1 MKLKKNT
8 TLLIL
13 FTLLAHYIYGQH
25 QLVGKIEI
33 VGTNKTNP
41 KSLEKLI
48 RLKKDMVLDSL
59 LIAQDIT
66 RLKRLPSIANAH
78 FKIVESD
85 DERYNVSYQI
95 EENQTLIPGGNF
107 YTSTNDEFAFRI
119 GLQEFNLTGNN
130 IILGGFYQYDI
141 YNSIGLHL
149 RAPYLFSRKWGGSGS
164 FKNLTTQEPVFLQNG
179 VATYKYNITSF
190 EISGIH
196 EIDFKNIVELGFN
209 VFSEDYSYLSGST
222 SFDVPRQLKVSK
234 HLIKLNYYF
243 DGISYDYF
251 YLEGFRSQLNL
262 QHVGSNDLNLPPF
275 WIGFNDFSYF
285 KRIGP
290 VINWASR
297 LRLGLA
303 SNLETP
309 FAPFSV
315 DNNLNIRGVG
325 NTIDRGTGA
334 IVLNTELRY
343 TLWEKGWFAL
353 QGNGFIDAGSWRNP
367 GGEFSDFADSRNF
380 RIYPGLG
387 LRFIRKTTFN
397 AIFRIDYGYGI
408 TKNASKGIV
417 FGIGQYF

>member
-1 MKLKKNT
+1 MLKKNT
-8 TLLIL
+8 LLIIL
-13 FTLLAHYIYGQH
+13 FALLTNKTIGQAEI
-25 QLVGKIEI
+25 VTKIEI
-33 VGTNKTNP
+33 VGMNKTSS
-41 KSLEKLI
+41 KLLEKLI

-59 LIAQDIT
+59 LIEQDIT
-66 RLKRLPSIANAH
+66 RLKRLPSIANASYII
-78 FKIVESD
+78 FESD
-85 DERYNVSYQI
+85 VERYSVRYEV
-95 EENQTLIPGGNF
+95 EENHTLIPSGNV
-107 YTSTNDEFAFRI
+107 YTSTNDEFALRI

-141 YNSIGLHL
+141 YHSFGFNL
-149 RAPYLFSRKWGGSGS
+149 RAPYLFNRKWGLSGS
-164 FKNLTTQEPVFLQNG
+164 FKNLTTQEPVFLDNG
-179 VATYKYNITSF
+179 EATYKYNNKGF

-196 EIDFKNIVELGFN
+196 EIDFKNVIELGFSL
-209 VFSEDYSYLSGST
+209 FSEDYSYVFGIT
-222 SFDVPRQLKVSK
+222 ATDVPLELKVNK
-234 HLIKLNYYF
+234 HLIKLLYNF
-243 DGISYDYF
+243 EDISYDYF

-262 QHVGSNDLNLPPF
+262 QYVGSSDLNLPPF
-275 WIGFNDFSYF
+275 WIGFNDFTYF
-285 KRIGP
+285 KKIGP
-290 VINWASR
+290 LTNWASR

-325 NTIDRGTGA
+325 NTIDRGTGS

-367 GGEFSDFADSRNF
+367 GGELSDFGDSQNF
-380 RIYPGLG
+380 RVYPGIG

-408 TKNASKGIV
+408 TKNASNGIV